1 SPREII
7 NTSTLFNLTIL
18 LIHILT
24 DIPYTTLF
32 RSAVRGLE
40 AYDAA
45 ERGGDADT
53 TTTIGSYRA
62 CAHPGGHGRT
72 GTARGTTWGQRG
84 VVGVAGDAG
93 QRTVGD
99 RLPCDF
105 RRGGLAHEHHAV
117 LAQPSCHGR
126 ILLPGLVRPDR
137 FGATQ

>member
-1 SPREII
+1 
-7 NTSTLFNLTIL
+7 
-18 LIHILT
+18 
-24 DIPYTTLF
+24 
-32 RSAVRGLE
+32 GLE

-137 FGATQ
+137 FGATQSRPAPGEEHVLDRDRHAVEQAFAVPRMPAL